1 MIEFPG
7 RETMDLNL
15 IAQIIATGALS
26 ISALGAILAKDL
38 LRAAIFL
45 AVGSVLLGII
55 FFTYVAP
62 FAGAVEISVG
72 AGLITA
78 LFVTAISL
86 TEKDV
91 ENEQL
96 EL

>member
-1 MIEFPG
+1 
-7 RETMDLNL
+7 MDLNL
-15 IAQIIATGALS
+15 IAQIIAAGALS
-26 ISALGAILAKDL
+26 ISLLLAILAKDL
-38 LRAAIFL
+38 LRAAISL

-55 FFTYVAP
+55 FFTYKAP

-72 AGLITA
+72 AGLVTA

-86 TEKDV
+86 TEEDA
-91 ENEQL
+91 EAEQP

>member
-1 MIEFPG
+1 
-7 RETMDLNL
+7 MDLNL
-15 IAQIIATGALS
+15 IAQIIAAGALS
-26 ISALGAILAKDL
+26 ISLLLAILAKDL
-38 LRAAIFL
+38 LRAAISL

-55 FFTYVAP
+55 FFTYEAP

-72 AGLITA
+72 AGLVTA

-86 TEKDV
+86 TEKDA
-91 ENEQL
+91 EDEQP

>member
-1 MIEFPG
+1 
-7 RETMDLNL
+7 
-15 IAQIIATGALS
+15 
-26 ISALGAILAKDL
+26 
-38 LRAAIFL
+38 
-45 AVGSVLLGII
+45 VLLGII
-55 FFTYVAP
+55 FFTYKAP

-86 TEKDV
+86 TEEDA
-91 ENEQL
+91 EDEQP